1 MGSEKHYTGSGMRAF
16 WWKRC
21 LVCSVALLNLWK
33 HLQPPEGL
41 NQKKGAALQQS
52 AGVEAGGLEARVT
65 DDPSGGTVQQLSQTY
80 CLTVSNFCLYFIPM
94 SHVLLKILCFHKL
107 TMFGIYVFLHE
118 KG

>member
-16 WWKRC
+16 WWKRY

-65 DDPSGGTVQQLSQTY
+65 DDPSGGTVQQLSQT
-80 CLTVSNFCLYFIPM
+80 
-94 SHVLLKILCFHKL
+94 ILPYGFKFLFVFH
-107 TMFGIYVFLHE
+107 TYVACTA
-118 KG
+118 